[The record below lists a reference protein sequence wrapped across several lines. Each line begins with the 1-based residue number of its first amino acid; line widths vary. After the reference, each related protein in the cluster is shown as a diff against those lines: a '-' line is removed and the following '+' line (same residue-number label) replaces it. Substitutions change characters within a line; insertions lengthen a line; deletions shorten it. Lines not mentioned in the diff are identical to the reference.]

1 MSRTRNPEANGGAVE
16 IGRRTSLM
24 QRTLLRRWLDALLD
38 SRMRKAESVVREQ
51 LGYFSDDVLR
61 RAGYRRR
68 KRD

>member
-1 MSRTRNPEANGGAVE
+1 MGRAQNPEANGVAVE
-16 IGRRTSLM
+16 IDRRTDLM
-24 QRTLLRRWLDALLD
+24 QRTLLRRWLDALFE
-38 SRMRKAESVVREQ
+38 SRVRKAESVVREQ